1 MPCFHPKVAQPHCPP
16 PDFWDLPRAHGMS
29 FNNQILHGDQTRCED
44 NFYTVDLECWRAIC
58 LRWLTFLKYRIA
70 QMFYEFFSSNYSI
83 EVSFYMLITL
93 LQVILGGGRRNFQ
106 PNGSSSDY
114 GGLRLD
120 GRDLIQANMSLVSVV
135 ALETSTSPRMCSDNG
150 TRNLAVSYCLHCTLG

>member
-1 MPCFHPKVAQPHCPP
+1 
-16 PDFWDLPRAHGMS
+16 
-29 FNNQILHGDQTRCED
+29 
-44 NFYTVDLECWRAIC
+44 
-58 LRWLTFLKYRIA
+58 
-70 QMFYEFFSSNYSI
+70 MFYEFFSSNYSI